1 MNRQLLQFWI
11 IITADRKKVFAL
23 CTLLLS
29 AISLWARNAFT
40 SGDDSR
46 PQGTS
51 VRADGSE
58 GSDQSLNEG
67 DGGDGTKMRRRV
79 SIPPITPLSRD
90 LFATNEEY
98 FSSSAQTDSVD
109 EDDAKS
115 APGNDDN
122 PKAQRELAQRLLER
136 RVRREA
142 EELRLRSTMMG
153 ALPIAVIETKSSGS
167 SAGVVVRVGQMIDGF
182 RLVEV
187 GRDIAVLEKE
197 GVHVELGRR
206 RQ

>member
-1 MNRQLLQFWI
+1 MNQRLLQFWI
-11 IITADRKKVFAL
+11 IITADRKKAFAL

-29 AISLWARNAFT
+29 AVSLWARNAFT
-40 SGDDSR
+40 SGDDAR
-46 PQGTS
+46 PQGTAVS
-51 VRADGSE
+51 ADGAG
-58 GSDQSLNEG
+58 GSDHASG
-67 DGGDGTKMRRRV
+67 GGGVGDGTRGRRRV
-79 SIPPITPLSRD
+79 SIPPITPLRRD

-98 FSSSAQTDSVD
+98 FSSSAQTDSAD
-109 EDDAKS
+109 EDNAKS
-115 APGNDDN
+115 AAGNDDN
-122 PKAQRELAQRLLER
+122 PKAQREMAQRLLER

-167 SAGVVVRVGQMIDGF
+167 SAGVVVRVGQTIDGF
-182 RLVEV
+182 RLIEV

-197 GVHVELGRR
+197 GVLVELGRR